1 MDNLYGPLGQLC
13 NPQVTMADFR
23 AVHFA
28 KPEAFLDALKA
39 YDDSFMN
46 FALGSLL
53 DSMNPAYPHSHDRST
68 ISRTLLAV
76 YKGDQLLYVPHVV

>member
-1 MDNLYGPLGQLC
+1 MANL
-13 NPQVTMADFR
+13 R

-28 KPEAFLDALKA
+28 EPKAFLDALKT

-53 DSMNPAYPHSHDRST
+53 DSMDPAYPHSQNSSA

-76 YKGDQLLYVPHVV
+76 YKGDQLLYVPDIA